1 MLQDFVTDPINN
13 ISEKIYVHD
22 KIKKEII
29 ESYNEWKEKENSVLI
44 NNGYKWSTVKRHI
57 TNGNCTPPEGG

>member
-1 MLQDFVTDPINN
+1 MLQDFVRDPINN

-29 ESYNEWKEKENSVLI
+29 ESYYEWKEKENNILI
-44 NNGYKWSTVKRHI
+44 NNGI
-57 TNGNCTPPEGG
+57 EINGVRSNGI